1 MTSVA
6 CAGAPAATVGAV
18 GVRLGSARS
27 VVGTSGWGARRATS
41 SSIDDVDVAEQQ
53 GVAFVCL
60 PNQVTELAE

>member
-1 MTSVA
+1 M
-6 CAGAPAATVGAV
+6 
-18 GVRLGSARS
+18 VRLGSARS

-53 GVAFVCL
+53 GVALVCL